1 MGVTKI
7 RDGTVPDT
15 KIRDGK
21 TNAGTIKVGDGNEAF
36 GYSKLRRG
44 HKIILGDCTRLRF

>member
-1 MGVTKI
+1 MG

-15 KIRDGK
+15 KIQDGK
-21 TNAGTIKVGDGNEAF
+21 TNAGTIGDGNEAF